1 MLSVD
6 VISHSVSNI
15 AYSCSVFFSDL
26 VSCLLLHIFSKWL
39 FLSQWLHLVPKTG
52 HSILLIH
59 VGFFFQCPL
68 FPQYVQ
74 LSRSF
79 GGEPLA
85 DCFFCLLYELPVTAS
100 IVCGSSR
107 RDADIFPA
115 SFASANLRTC
125 SNVISWFLSLSR
137 STTIIFNPPPPPL
150 PPSLPDLWPLH
161 SYWSSLSL
169 VPTPSPQQYTEQQK
183 SHLPKEK
190 EEEEEDKEKEE
201 EVEKE
206 EWVESM
212 VVRSYIDF
220 LILLI
225 PIPLVSVLFCSSI
238 PTFCS
243 FLNVFPSCSST
254 FL

>member
-1 MLSVD
+1 M
-6 VISHSVSNI
+6 
-15 AYSCSVFFSDL
+15 
-26 VSCLLLHIFSKWL
+26 
-39 FLSQWLHLVPKTG
+39 
-52 HSILLIH
+52 
-59 VGFFFQCPL
+59 
-68 FPQYVQ
+68 
-74 LSRSF
+74 
-79 GGEPLA
+79 A

-107 RDADIFPA
+107 RDADLFPA

-125 SNVISWFLSLSR
+125 SNVISWFLSPSR

-183 SHLPKEK
+183 SHLPKQKEE

-220 LILLI
+220 LIYTTYPYSSCICSILQQH
-225 PIPLVSVLFCSSI
+225 PYFLFIFKC
-238 PTFCS
+238 FS
-243 FLNVFPSCSST
+243 FLFQYFFVIIFYVLNNFFTQYKHTYWQLRASHGSHMKAAHTVLYMKHTQTYASYPAMDISCISVV
-254 FL
+254 